1 MIVCWLLLHLMMML
15 ISMVVWVAIVM
26 ARRQM
31 SSSRSQISILL
42 LDDWIDCVAVKCCYL
57 AASSSLK
64 KTGRRTTP
72 PLLRRFIITTT
83 TILMLLLYFS
93 VVIVVLTTTATITNP
108 AAVAAVPLPS
118 SSCSL
123 EEGTTNTGYKSGQ
136 LVRDIYALHGNDV
149 ETGTLSLSERAL
161 DVAGEGVFLGN
172 GIPVAFAINLIRGF
186 NTLLLPTDAAWRAFA
201 QLTGL
206 SLDELFDDAEELVRI
221 LNYHVM
227 LQITSN
233 RASILPSFLPS
244 SSSTPSGGTS
254 Y

>member
-26 ARRQM
+26 ARQM

-72 PLLRRFIITTT
+72 PLLRRFIIITT
-83 TILMLLLYFS
+83 TILMLLLCFS
-93 VVIVVLTTTATITNP
+93 VVNVVLTTTATITTNP